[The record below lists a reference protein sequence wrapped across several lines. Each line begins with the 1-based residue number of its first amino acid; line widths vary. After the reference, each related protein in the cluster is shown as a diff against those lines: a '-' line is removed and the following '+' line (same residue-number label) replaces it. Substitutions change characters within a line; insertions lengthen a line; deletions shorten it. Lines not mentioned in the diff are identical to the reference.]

1 MLASALLHHVSLEL
15 EPADAARF
23 GELLGLIGFDPIQA
37 PATMGDD
44 VRWFASAA
52 GDTQVH
58 LILIE
63 DAVVPN
69 LAHPAF
75 VAAPF
80 GDVLERLTGAGFAP
94 EERRPHWGER
104 RAFLR
109 APGGHRIEL
118 MAAPPG

>member
-1 MLASALLHHVSLEL
+1 MLAGTVLHHVSLEV

-23 GELLGLIGFDPIQA
+23 GELLRLVGFETVPA
-37 PATMGDD
+37 PATMGDE
-44 VRWFASAA
+44 VRWFASTTDA
-52 GDTQVH
+52 TQVH
-58 LILIE
+58 LILTE
-63 DAVVPN
+63 DAVVPG

-75 VAAPF
+75 VATPF
-80 GDVLERLTGAGFAP
+80 GDVLDRLTDAGFAP